1 VPELFIRAFRVNRLA
16 SRIPTSRRPGSESLN
31 QAVPGVALAVDQAR
45 HDDHSCCVDGLGR
58 GRICLIIAFGSD
70 TDYSVVLNRDHA
82 IVDDSTIW
90 VRSDDR
96 AAGY

>member
-1 VPELFIRAFRVNRLA
+1 
-16 SRIPTSRRPGSESLN
+16 
-31 QAVPGVALAVDQAR
+31 VPGVAVAIDQAR

-58 GRICLIIAFGSD
+58 RRICLIIAFGSD

-90 VRSDDR
+90 VHRDDR